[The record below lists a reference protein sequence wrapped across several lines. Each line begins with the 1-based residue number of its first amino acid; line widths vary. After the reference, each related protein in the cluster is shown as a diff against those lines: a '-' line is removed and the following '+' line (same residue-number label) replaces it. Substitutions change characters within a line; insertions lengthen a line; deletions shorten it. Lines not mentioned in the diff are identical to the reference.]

1 MGRTVSTWR
10 MRIEER
16 MVVWNAFRRALRTE
30 DKLALDDAANAVRE
44 RATAGGMMPTADPLE
59 PMLLSVI
66 VDCFARI
73 KRLEAKVE
81 ELES

>member
-1 MGRTVSTWR
+1 
-10 MRIEER
+10 
-16 MVVWNAFRRALRTE
+16 
-30 DKLALDDAANAVRE
+30 LALDDAANAVRE